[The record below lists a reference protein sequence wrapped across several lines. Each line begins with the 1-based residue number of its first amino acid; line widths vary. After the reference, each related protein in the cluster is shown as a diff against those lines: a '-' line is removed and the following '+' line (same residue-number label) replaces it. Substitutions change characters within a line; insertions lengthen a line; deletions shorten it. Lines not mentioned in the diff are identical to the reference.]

1 MKNLFVIWTALIF
14 TLSSNLS
21 AEAATI
27 DKESTSKKQHAAV
40 VESATW
46 GNKRITGSGNIIE
59 KEIKLSGEYSTIY
72 VSRAVKVIMENRSD
86 NKVVISADDNVMEYV
101 VCKVEGGKLTAT
113 IDNKINSISNV
124 NVKIYLPKSE
134 KIDKISTASGG
145 EAHIYPTIKTT
156 SLTIESSSGSKVDIT
171 TAEAGKLVI
180 NASSAGNI
188 KGSFKS
194 DNSAN
199 LAASS
204 AGKIDITLLGKEV
217 KCEASSGANIELNGQ
232 ANKLNAEAS
241 SAADIN
247 AKTFTAE
254 NVYAAAS
261 SGADVDV
268 FAQKRLSAN
277 ASSAGKIRYTGPV
290 DSFDVS
296 KNASSGGSVKKM

>member
-14 TLSSNLS
+14 TLPSNLS

-27 DKESTSKKQHAAV
+27 DKESTSKKQYAAV

-46 GNKRITGSGNIIE
+46 GNKRVTGSGNIIE

-101 VCKVEGGKLTAT
+101 ICKVEGGKLTAT

-217 KCEASSGANIELNGQ
+217 KCDASSGANIKLNGQ
-232 ANKLNAEAS
+232 AIKLNAEAS
-241 SAADIN
+241 SAANIE
-247 AKTFTAE
+247 AETFVVE
-254 NVYAAAS
+254 DVYAAAS
-261 SGADVDV
+261 SGGDIDV
-268 FAQKRLSAN
+268 FAQKQLN
-277 ASSAGKIRYTGPV
+277 A
-290 DSFDVS
+290 
-296 KNASSGGSVKKM
+296 NASSGGGVRYKGPVPTVSKSTSSGGRVKEM